1 MFFADL
7 ILDARYLSS
16 PNTGIYRFTKGL
28 IEEII
33 ISKTAKDMKIM
44 ILFSQN
50 SLDREKKLVS
60 LINNNKN
67 LDLKIVSD
75 NKSKIYNFFFLPF
88 FLSKLKYKNYFY
100 PNIDIPV
107 FNFANKY
114 FVVHDLKPIFQK
126 DYFLKYKF
134 IKRNYFYFSVLLS
147 LLVSKKCFA
156 VSETT
161 KKDLIN
167 VFGKFFEKK
176 IEVCYEGCNF
186 NYQINIEDSKIKK
199 YGKFLVYV
207 GDRRPHKNLKKLIDI
222 FNETNKKINK
232 ELNLLIIGPSK
243 NYDFD
248 LPKYVEGEKN
258 IFLLTDITD
267 DELPIYYSKAEALL
281 FLSTYE
287 GFGLPVIEA
296 LRCNTKVITSD
307 GGSLREV
314 NPFKE
319 FIIPLHKNVDESS
332 KILLKLLKKEKPF
345 LDKKYFDR
353 FSWNYA
359 LKKILKEMN

>member
-7 ILDARYLSS
+7 IVDARYLSS
-16 PNTGIYRFTKGL
+16 PKTGIYRFTKGL
-28 IEEII
+28 VEEII
-33 ISKTAKDMKIM
+33 FSKTAKDKKII
-44 ILFSQN
+44 ILFSQT
-50 SLDREKKLVS
+50 SLNKEKKLVS
-60 LINNNKN
+60 SIKNSKN
-67 LDLKIVSD
+67 LELKIVSN
-75 NKSKIYNFFFLPF
+75 NKSKIYNYFFLTF
-88 FLSKLKYKNYFY
+88 FLSKIKYKNYFY

-147 LLVSKKCFA
+147 LFVAKKCFA

-167 VFGKFFEKK
+167 IFGKFFEKK

-186 NYQINIEDSKIKK
+186 KYQGNNEDSKIEKYKK
-199 YGKFLVYV
+199 FIVYV

-232 ELNLLIIGPSK
+232 ELNLLIIGPNK

-248 LPKYVEGEKN
+248 LPKYVEGKKN
-258 IFLLTDITD
+258 IFLLTNITD
-267 DELPIYYSKAEALL
+267 DELPIYYAEAEALL

-296 LRCNTKVITSD
+296 LKCDTKVITSD
-307 GGSLREV
+307 GGSLKEV

-319 FIIPLHKNVDESS
+319 FIIPLNKNVNESS

-345 LDKKYFDR
+345 LDKKYFER
-353 FSWNYA
+353 FSWSYA
-359 LKKILKEMN
+359 LKKILKEIN